1 MFNNISPQLTFTIE
15 TEKDNQ
21 INFLDFTIRKRDHE
35 MNFNIYRKPTTTDT
49 IQYDSCHPPEQKFA
63 AIRYLTHRLM
73 NYHVSITNKE
83 KEYRTIQQ
91 ILHKSNFQT
100 HQLNNIISKI
110 NNKSRTQQTDEI
122 HDARAPIK

>member
-1 MFNNISPQLTFTIE
+1 
-15 TEKDNQ
+15 
-21 INFLDFTIRKRDHE
+21 
-35 MNFNIYRKPTTTDT
+35 
-49 IQYDSCHPPEQKFA
+49 
-63 AIRYLTHRLM
+63 M

-110 NNKSRTQQTDEI
+110 NNKSRTKQTDEI
-122 HDARAPIK
+122 HDARTPIKWATFTYTGKQTKCITKLFKNIFHESKNHLQN